1 MTAYDD
7 YSTRYLIS
15 LYFYLKR
22 NIKQGLLS
30 SAMNQEL
37 QIIRETIQKRGVS
50 VILKKPAEDK
60 ANPGKTYKKI

>member
-50 VILKKPAEDK
+50 VILKKQAENK